1 MISIVKPGKEN
12 AQLLANIGRISF
24 IESHGSSAPVEDIN
38 KYVKEKFEKNVITE
52 ELDNPENIYHLAYY
66 NNQPVGYSKIILT
79 SLHPGIRLK
88 NVTKLERLYL
98 LKEFYHLNVG
108 GELLQSNIEL
118 SGNNGQLGMWLFVWK
133 ENDRAVR
140 FYKKK
145 GFEIIGDYDFK
156 LTASHSNPNYHMLL
170 KY

>member
-1 MISIVKPGKEN
+1 
-12 AQLLANIGRISF
+12 
-24 IESHGSSAPVEDIN
+24 
-38 KYVKEKFEKNVITE
+38 
-52 ELDNPENIYHLAYY
+52 LDKPENIYHLAYY
-66 NNQPVGYSKIILT
+66 NNKPVGYSKIILT
-79 SLHPGIRLK
+79 SPHPGIQVK

-98 LKEFYHLNVG
+98 LREFYHLNVG
-108 GELLQSNIEL
+108 GELLQFNIEL
-118 SGNNGQLGMWLFVWK
+118 SGNNGQLGMWLVVWK